1 MNEIDK
7 QLARL
12 TKEKRE
18 RTPINK
24 NTSKK
29 GDTTTDTTEIQR
41 VIRGY
46 YELLH
51 VNKLDSL
58 KEMEKFLETNQDWIG
73 EK

>member
-46 YELLH
+46 YEPLH

-58 KEMEKFLETNQDWIG
+58 KEMEKFLETYQD
-73 EK
+73 